1 MNKVSISMFSG
12 VRISKLQL
20 KL

>member
-12 VRISKLQL
+12 VRMSKLQL
-20 KL
+20 KF